1 MSQKTNL
8 NVSPYYD
15 DFDANQNFYR
25 VLFKPGFPVQSRE
38 LTSLQS
44 ILQNQI
50 ESFGDHVF
58 KDGSVVIPGNVTYN
72 DSYYAVKINPT
83 HVGLSVGLYLNNLI
97 GKKIKGQTSQIT
109 AVIQNVL
116 TNVESESNDYT
127 LYVKYITSDANFRPG
142 QFLNGETLILQENQV
157 LTLYL

>member
-38 LTSLQS
+38 LTTLQS
-44 ILQNQI
+44 ILQNQV
-50 ESFGDHVF
+50 ESFGNHVF

-72 DSYYAVKINPT
+72 ESYHAVKINST

-127 LYVKYITSDANFRPG
+127 LYVKYITSDANFTPP
-142 QFLNGETLILQENQV
+142 ISENSSA
-157 LTLYL
+157 